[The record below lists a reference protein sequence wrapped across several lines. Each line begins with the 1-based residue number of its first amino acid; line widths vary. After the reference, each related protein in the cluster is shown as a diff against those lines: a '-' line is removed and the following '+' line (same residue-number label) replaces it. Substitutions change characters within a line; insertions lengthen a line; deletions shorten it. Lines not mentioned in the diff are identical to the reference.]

1 MAPFDVGGGAVE
13 VAGERPEHFIFAELL
28 AYAEGA
34 EIVGVVA
41 HASVFPVDEARVAV
55 FVDEEVQAEEVVVA
69 QHGLAA
75 VGHEVLVELGR
86 LVAHF
91 LPVVH
96 ANGTAGEQ

>member
-1 MAPFDVGGGAVE
+1 M
-13 VAGERPEHFIFAELL
+13 
-28 AYAEGA
+28 
-34 EIVGVVA
+34 
-41 HASVFPVDEARVAV
+41 
-55 FVDEEVQAEEVVVA
+55 A

-96 ANGTAGEQ
+96 ANGVAGKQRTLVVAAFIVEAEAALDLGVRLVQLARHAHGLVELYAVVGVEVFAVDDEL